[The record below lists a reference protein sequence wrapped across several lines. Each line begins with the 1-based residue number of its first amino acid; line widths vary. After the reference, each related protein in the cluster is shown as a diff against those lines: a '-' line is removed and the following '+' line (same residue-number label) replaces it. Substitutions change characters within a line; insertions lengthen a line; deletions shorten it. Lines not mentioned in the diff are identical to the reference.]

1 MSLFYVIYLSLRP
14 ILNDE
19 IMRYGNLSRQ
29 LSSLAGPIFIETLLV
44 MMLGAVDTFM
54 LSRYSDN
61 SVAAVGV
68 VNQLM
73 NLVFLLF
80 EVISLGTSIL
90 CSQYIGAGRRDKV
103 IQVVGISLIF
113 NLLSGMLMSL
123 GLYSFADDLLHL
135 MGLRPDLMSDG
146 LPYMKIV
153 GGFAFLQAISLSLSA
168 SLRSADKAKYPMYV
182 SMVVNVLNIIGNYSL
197 IFGRFGMPALG
208 VEGAAISTSFCRLVS
223 VVLLFVILF
232 KKHIPSFPKELFI
245 PFPWIELKNLLK
257 IGIPSA
263 GEHFSYSLSQVV
275 ITYFINMISNQ
286 ALTTRTYIVNIVM
299 FTYIFALSIAQG
311 GAILI
316 GHLVGMKKINAAYT
330 IGKRIMRL
338 CTTTSVT
345 LALLTAVFGK
355 HILGML
361 TTDPWIISTGAA
373 ILWIEVLLENGRA
386 LNLFGVNSLRSAGD
400 IYFPVLVGIVV
411 MWGVQVVGS
420 YILGISFGWGLIAM
434 WGVFALDENI
444 RGYIFL
450 RRWNSF
456 RWVGKSFLEK

>member
-1 MSLFYVIYLSLRP
+1 
-14 ILNDE
+14 
-19 IMRYGNLSRQ
+19 MRYGNLSRQ

-113 NLLSGMLMSL
+113 NLLSGMLISL

-182 SMVVNVLNIIGNYSL
+182 SMVVNVLNIVGNYSL
-197 IFGRFGMPALG
+197 IFGKFGMPALG

-232 KKHIPSFPKELFI
+232 KKHISTFPKELFT

-286 ALTTRTYIVNIVM
+286 ALTTRAYIVNIVM

-361 TTDPWIISTGAA
+361 TSDPWIISTGAA

-420 YILGISFGWGLIAM
+420 YLLGISFGWGLIAM

-456 RWVGKSFLEK
+456 KWVGKSFLEK

>member
-1 MSLFYVIYLSLRP
+1 
-14 ILNDE
+14 
-19 IMRYGNLSRQ
+19 MRYGNLSRQ

-80 EVISLGTSIL
+80 EVISIGTSIL

-113 NLLSGMLMSL
+113 NLFSGMLLSL
-123 GLYSFADDLLHL
+123 GLYSFAGSLLQM

-197 IFGRFGMPALG
+197 IFGKFGMPALG
-208 VEGAAISTSFCRLVS
+208 VEGAAISTSLCRFVS

-232 KKHIPSFPKELFI
+232 KKHIPSFPKELFS

-286 ALTTRTYIVNIVM
+286 ALATRSYIVNIVM

-311 GAILI
+311 GAILV

-338 CTTTSVT
+338 GTATSVT
-345 LALLTAVFGK
+345 LALLTAIFGK

-361 TTDPWIISTGAA
+361 TSDPWIISTGAT
-373 ILWIEVLLENGRA
+373 ILWVEVLLENGRA
-386 LNLFGVNSLRSAGD
+386 LNFFGVNSLRSAGD

-420 YILGISFGWGLIAM
+420 YLFGISLGWGLVAM
-434 WGVFALDENI
+434 WIVFALDENI
-444 RGYIFL
+444 RGFIFI

-456 RWVGKSFLEK
+456 KWVGKGFL

>member
-1 MSLFYVIYLSLRP
+1 
-14 ILNDE
+14 
-19 IMRYGNLSRQ
+19 MRFGSLSRQ
-29 LSSLAGPIFIETLLV
+29 LTSLAGPIFVETLLV
-44 MMLGAVDTFM
+44 MMLGGVDTFM

-103 IQVVGISLIF
+103 VQVVGISLLF
-113 NLLSGMLMSL
+113 NLISGLAISAC
-123 GLYSFADDLLHL
+123 LYLFADNMLLM
-135 MGLRPDLMSDG
+135 MGLRPDLLAYG

-168 SLRSADKAKYPMYV
+168 ALRSANKAKYPMYV
-182 SMVVNVLNIIGNYSL
+182 SMVVNVLNILGNYSL
-197 IFGRFGMPALG
+197 IFGKFGMPALG
-208 VEGAAISTSFCRLVS
+208 VEGAAISTSVCRFVAVAILLV
-223 VVLLFVILF
+223 VLF
-232 KKHIPSFPKELFI
+232 KKHIPSFPKKYFT

-275 ITYFINMISNQ
+275 ISYFINMISNQ
-286 ALTTRTYIVNIVM
+286 ALAARSYVVNIVM
-299 FTYIFALSIAQG
+299 FTFIFALSIAQG

-316 GHLVGMKKINAAYT
+316 GQLVGQKKIQAAYA
-330 IGKRIMRL
+330 IGKRVMRL
-338 CTTTSVT
+338 GAAVSVT
-345 LALLTAVFGK
+345 LSLLTAIFGK

-361 TTDPWIISTGAA
+361 TSDPWIISTGSA

-386 LNLFGVNSLRSAGD
+386 LNFFGVNSLRSAGD
-400 IYFPVLVGIVV
+400 IYFPVIIGIIV
-411 MWGVQVVGS
+411 MWGIQVVGS
-420 YILGISFGWGLIAM
+420 YLLGISLGWGLIAM
-434 WGVFALDENI
+434 WAVFALDENI
-444 RGYIFL
+444 RGFIFVH
-450 RRWNSF
+450 RWNSF
-456 RWVGKSFLEK
+456 KWVGKSFVKN

>member
-1 MSLFYVIYLSLRP
+1 
-14 ILNDE
+14 
-19 IMRYGNLSRQ
+19 MRYGKLSRQ
-29 LSSLAGPIFIETLLV
+29 LASLAGPIFVETLLV

-113 NLLSGMLMSL
+113 NLLSGALISI
-123 GLYSFADDLLHL
+123 GLYSFADDLLVM
-135 MGLRPDLMSDG
+135 MGLRPDLMSFG

-197 IFGRFGMPALG
+197 IFGKFGMPALG
-208 VEGAAISTSFCRLVS
+208 VEGAAISTSVCRAVS
-223 VVLLFVILF
+223 VIILLVVLF
-232 KKHIPSFPKELFI
+232 KKHIPSFPKELFT
-245 PFPWIELKNLLK
+245 PFPWLELKNLLK

-286 ALTTRTYIVNIVM
+286 ALATRSYVVNIVM
-299 FTYIFALSIAQG
+299 FTYIFALAIAQG

-338 CTTTSVT
+338 GTTMSVS
-345 LALLTAVFGK
+345 LSLLTAIFGT

-361 TTDPWIISTGAA
+361 TSDPWIISTGAA

-386 LNLFGVNSLRSAGD
+386 LNFFGVNALRSAGD

-434 WGVFALDENI
+434 WAVFALDENI
-444 RGYIFL
+444 RGLIFV

-456 RWVGKSFLEK
+456 KWVGKSFLENR

>member
-1 MSLFYVIYLSLRP
+1 
-14 ILNDE
+14 
-19 IMRYGNLSRQ
+19 MRYGKLSRQ
-29 LSSLAGPIFIETLLV
+29 LASLAGPIFIETLLV
-44 MMLGAVDTFM
+44 MTLGAVDTFM

-103 IQVVGISLIF
+103 VQVVGISLMF
-113 NLLSGMLMSL
+113 NLLSGVILSSC
-123 GLYSFADDLLHL
+123 LYLFADDMLLL
-135 MGLRPDLMSDG
+135 MGLRPDLMSEG

-153 GGFAFLQAISLSLSA
+153 GGFAFFQAISLSLSA

-182 SMVVNVLNIIGNYSL
+182 SVVVNILNIIGNYTL
-197 IFGRFGMPALG
+197 IFGKFGMPALG
-208 VEGAAISTSFCRLVS
+208 VEGAAISTSVCRFVS
-223 VVLLFVILF
+223 VVILFVVLF
-232 KKHIPSFPKELFI
+232 KKHIPSFPKELFT
-245 PFPWIELKNLLK
+245 PFPWVELKNLLK

-286 ALTTRTYIVNIVM
+286 ALATRSYVVNIVM

-316 GHLVGMKKINAAYT
+316 GHLVGMKKIKAAYA
-330 IGKRIMRL
+330 IGKRVMRL
-338 CTTTSVT
+338 GVAMSVS
-345 LALLTAVFGK
+345 LSLVTAIFGR
-355 HILGML
+355 HILSML
-361 TTDPWIISTGAA
+361 TTDPWIISTGAT
-373 ILWIEVLLENGRA
+373 ILWIEILLENGRA
-386 LNLFGVNSLRSAGD
+386 LNFFGVNSLRSAGD

-420 YILGISFGWGLIAM
+420 YVLGISLGWGLIAM
-434 WGVFALDENI
+434 WAVFALDENI
-444 RGYIFL
+444 RGFIFL

-456 RWVGKSFLEK
+456 KWVGKSFLK

>member
-1 MSLFYVIYLSLRP
+1 MK
-14 ILNDE
+14 
-19 IMRYGNLSRQ
+19 YGKLSRQ
-29 LSSLAGPIFIETLLV
+29 LTALAGPIFIETLLV

-54 LSRYSDN
+54 LSRHSDN

-90 CSQYIGAGRRDKV
+90 CSQYFGAKRRDKV

-113 NLLSGMLMSL
+113 NLLSGLILSL
-123 GLYSFADDLLHL
+123 CLYFFAGDFLHM
-135 MGLRPDLMSDG
+135 MGLRPDLMSEG

-168 SLRSADKAKYPMYV
+168 SLRSANKAKYPMYV
-182 SMVVNVLNIIGNYSL
+182 SVVVNVLNIIGNYTL
-197 IFGRFGMPALG
+197 IFGKFGMPALG
-208 VEGAAISTSFCRLVS
+208 VEGAAISTSICRFVS
-223 VVLLFVILF
+223 VVLLFIILF
-232 KKHIPSFPKELFI
+232 KKHIPSFPKEYFR

-263 GEHFSYSLSQVV
+263 GEHMSYSLSQVV
-275 ITYFINMISNQ
+275 IAYFINIISNE
-286 ALTTRTYIVNIVM
+286 ALATRTYIVNIVM
-299 FTYIFALSIAQG
+299 FTYIFALALAQG

-316 GHLVGMKKINAAYT
+316 GQLVGMNKIRAAYT
-330 IGKRIMRL
+330 IGKRVMRVGVAF
-338 CTTTSVT
+338 SVT
-345 LALLTAVFGK
+345 LSLLVAIFGK
-355 HILGML
+355 TILSML
-361 TTDPWIISTGAA
+361 TSDPWIISTGAA
-373 ILWIEVLLENGRA
+373 ILWVEIFLENGRA
-386 LNLFGVNSLRSAGD
+386 LNFFGVNALRSAGD

-420 YILGISFGWGLIAM
+420 YVLGITLGWGLIAM
-434 WGVFALDENI
+434 WAVFALDENI
-444 RGYIFL
+444 RGLIFL

-456 RWVGKSFLEK
+456 RWVGKGFVK

>member
-1 MSLFYVIYLSLRP
+1 
-14 ILNDE
+14 
-19 IMRYGNLSRQ
+19 MRYGKLSRQ
-29 LSSLAGPIFIETLLV
+29 LASLAGPIFIETLLV
-44 MMLGAVDTFM
+44 MTLGAVDTFM

-103 IQVVGISLIF
+103 VQVVGISLMF
-113 NLLSGMLMSL
+113 NLLSGVILSSC
-123 GLYSFADDLLHL
+123 LYFFADDMLLL
-135 MGLRPDLMSDG
+135 MGLRPDLMSEG

-153 GGFAFLQAISLSLSA
+153 GGFAFFQAISLSLSA

-182 SMVVNVLNIIGNYSL
+182 SIVVNILNIIGNYTL
-197 IFGRFGMPALG
+197 IFGKFGMPALG
-208 VEGAAISTSFCRLVS
+208 VEGAAISTSVCRFVS
-223 VVLLFVILF
+223 VVILFVVLF
-232 KKHIPSFPKELFI
+232 KKHIPSFPKELFT
-245 PFPWIELKNLLK
+245 PFPWVELKNLLK

-275 ITYFINMISNQ
+275 ITFFINMISNQ
-286 ALTTRTYIVNIVM
+286 ALATRSYVVNIVM

-316 GHLVGMKKINAAYT
+316 GHLVGMKKIKAAYA
-330 IGKRIMRL
+330 IGKRVMRL
-338 CTTTSVT
+338 GVAMSVS
-345 LALLTAVFGK
+345 LSLVTAIFGR

-361 TTDPWIISTGAA
+361 TTDPWIISTGAT
-373 ILWIEVLLENGRA
+373 ILWIEILLENGRA
-386 LNLFGVNSLRSAGD
+386 LNFFGVNSLRSAGD

-420 YILGISFGWGLIAM
+420 YVLGISLGWGLIAM
-434 WGVFALDENI
+434 WAVFALDENI
-444 RGYIFL
+444 RGFIFL

-456 RWVGKSFLEK
+456 KWVGKSFVDSK

>member
-1 MSLFYVIYLSLRP
+1 
-14 ILNDE
+14 
-19 IMRYGNLSRQ
+19 MRYGNLSRQ

-80 EVISLGTSIL
+80 EVISIGTSIL

-113 NLLSGMLMSL
+113 NLFSGLLLSL
-123 GLYSFADDLLHL
+123 GLYSFAGSLLQM

-197 IFGRFGMPALG
+197 IFGKFGMPALG
-208 VEGAAISTSFCRLVS
+208 VEGAAISTSLCRFVS

-232 KKHIPSFPKELFI
+232 KKHIPSFPKELFS

-286 ALTTRTYIVNIVM
+286 ALATRSYIVNIVM

-311 GAILI
+311 GAILV

-338 CTTTSVT
+338 GTTTSVT

-361 TTDPWIISTGAA
+361 TSDPWIISTGAA

-386 LNLFGVNSLRSAGD
+386 LNFFGVNSLRSAGD

-420 YILGISFGWGLIAM
+420 YLLGISLGWGLIAM
-434 WGVFALDENI
+434 WAVFALDENI
-444 RGYIFL
+444 RGFIFI

-456 RWVGKSFLEK
+456 KWVGKGFL

>member
-1 MSLFYVIYLSLRP
+1 
-14 ILNDE
+14 
-19 IMRYGNLSRQ
+19 MRYGKLSRQ
-29 LSSLAGPIFIETLLV
+29 LTSLAGPIFIETLLV

-80 EVISLGTSIL
+80 EVISIGTSIL

-113 NLLSGMLMSL
+113 NLLSGLAISL
-123 GLYSFADDLLHL
+123 GLYFFADNLLHM

-182 SMVVNVLNIIGNYSL
+182 SVIVNVLNIIGNYSL
-197 IFGRFGMPALG
+197 IFGKFGMPALG
-208 VEGAAISTSFCRLVS
+208 VEGAAISTSLCRFAS
-223 VVLLFVILF
+223 VVMLFVILF
-232 KKHIPSFPKELFI
+232 KKHIPSFPKELFL

-286 ALTTRTYIVNIVM
+286 ALATRTYIVNIVM

-316 GHLVGMKKINAAYT
+316 GHLVGMKKINGAYA

-338 CTTTSVT
+338 CTATSLT
-345 LALLTAVFGK
+345 LSLMTAIFGK
-355 HILGML
+355 HILSML
-361 TTDPWIISTGAA
+361 TSDPWIISTGAT
-373 ILWIEVLLENGRA
+373 ILWVEILLENGRA

-420 YILGISFGWGLIAM
+420 YILGISLGWGLVAM
-434 WGVFALDENI
+434 WVVFALDENI

-456 RWVGKSFLEK
+456 KWVGKSFLEN

>member
-1 MSLFYVIYLSLRP
+1 
-14 ILNDE
+14 
-19 IMRYGNLSRQ
+19 MRYGNLSRQ

-113 NLLSGMLMSL
+113 NLLSGMLISL

-197 IFGRFGMPALG
+197 IFGKFGMPAFG

-232 KKHIPSFPKELFI
+232 KKHIPSFPKELFT

-286 ALTTRTYIVNIVM
+286 ALTTRAYIVNIVM

-361 TTDPWIISTGAA
+361 TSDPWIISTGAA

-420 YILGISFGWGLIAM
+420 YLLGISFGWGLIAM

-456 RWVGKSFLEK
+456 KWVGKSFLEK

>member
-1 MSLFYVIYLSLRP
+1 
-14 ILNDE
+14 
-19 IMRYGNLSRQ
+19 MRYGKLSRQ
-29 LSSLAGPIFIETLLV
+29 LTSLAGPIFIETLLV

-80 EVISLGTSIL
+80 EVISIGTSIL
-90 CSQYIGAGRRDKV
+90 CSQYIGAGRRNKV

-113 NLLSGMLMSL
+113 NLLSGLAISL
-123 GLYSFADDLLHL
+123 GLYFFADDLLHM

-182 SMVVNVLNIIGNYSL
+182 SVLVNVLNIIGNYSL
-197 IFGRFGMPALG
+197 IFGKFGMPALG
-208 VEGAAISTSFCRLVS
+208 VEGAAISTSLCRFAS
-223 VVLLFVILF
+223 VVMLFVILF
-232 KKHIPSFPKELFI
+232 KKHIPSFPKELFL

-286 ALTTRTYIVNIVM
+286 ALATRTYIVNIVM

-316 GHLVGMKKINAAYT
+316 GHLVGMKKINGAYA

-338 CTTTSVT
+338 CTATSVT
-345 LALLTAVFGK
+345 LSLMTAIFGK
-355 HILGML
+355 HILSML
-361 TTDPWIISTGAA
+361 TSDPWIISTGAT
-373 ILWIEVLLENGRA
+373 ILWVEILLENGRA

-420 YILGISFGWGLIAM
+420 YILGISLGWGLVAM
-434 WGVFALDENI
+434 WVVFALDENI

-456 RWVGKSFLEK
+456 KWVGKSFLEN

>member
-1 MSLFYVIYLSLRP
+1 
-14 ILNDE
+14 
-19 IMRYGNLSRQ
+19 MRYGKLSRQ
-29 LSSLAGPIFIETLLV
+29 LASLAGPIFIETLLV
-44 MMLGAVDTFM
+44 MTLGAVDTFM

-103 IQVVGISLIF
+103 VQVVGISLMF
-113 NLLSGMLMSL
+113 NLLSGVILSSC
-123 GLYSFADDLLHL
+123 LYLFADDMLLL
-135 MGLRPDLMSDG
+135 MGLRPDLMSEG

-153 GGFAFLQAISLSLSA
+153 GGFAFFQAISLSLSA

-182 SMVVNVLNIIGNYSL
+182 SVVVNILNIIGNYTL
-197 IFGRFGMPALG
+197 IFGKFGMPALG
-208 VEGAAISTSFCRLVS
+208 VEGAAISTSVCRFVS
-223 VVLLFVILF
+223 VVILFVVIF
-232 KKHIPSFPKELFI
+232 KKHIPSFPKELFT
-245 PFPWIELKNLLK
+245 PFPWVELKNLLK

-286 ALTTRTYIVNIVM
+286 ALATRSYVVNIVM

-316 GHLVGMKKINAAYT
+316 GHLVGMKKIKAAHA
-330 IGKRIMRL
+330 IGKRVMRL
-338 CTTTSVT
+338 GVAMSVS
-345 LALLTAVFGK
+345 LSLVTAIFGR
-355 HILGML
+355 HILSML
-361 TTDPWIISTGAA
+361 TTDPWIISTGAT
-373 ILWIEVLLENGRA
+373 ILWIEILLENGRA
-386 LNLFGVNSLRSAGD
+386 LNFFGVNSLRSAGD

-420 YILGISFGWGLIAM
+420 YVLGISLGWGLIAM
-434 WGVFALDENI
+434 WAVFALDENI
-444 RGYIFL
+444 RGFIFL

-456 RWVGKSFLEK
+456 KWVGKSFIR